1 MKRFDD
7 LFWTYKGLIETMESM
22 PGMYGLDNKRTDLH
36 KEMETFFPGR
46 ETQLKEVLHNIE
58 TGMQPADVLWAVNNI
73 EEFREDA
80 KREGRHY
87 AL

>member
-7 LFWTYKGLIETMESM
+7 LYWNYKGIIETMEEM
-22 PGMYGLDNKRTDLH
+22 PGMYGLDQRRTDLH
-36 KEMETFFPGR
+36 KQMEALYPDKR
-46 ETQLKEVLHNIE
+46 DELKEVLHNLQID
-58 TGMQPADVLWAVNNI
+58 MQPSDVLWAINNI
-73 EEFREDA
+73 EKFRQDA